1 MNPVADGFARVYA
14 YGVSQTGRML
24 RTFIYLGLNQD
35 EEGRLV
41 YDGLLPHIAGGRRGE
56 FNHRYAQP
64 SQQHTPGFGHLFPF
78 ADDPMTDPFTERTE
92 GLLDRLRTA
101 PTVPKIFYTNSSAEY
116 WRGDAS
122 LVHIDAAGQ
131 ADLTPAPESRI
142 YHFAGTQH
150 MAGSLPQ
157 GSGSG
162 SDGAVGRYPYNV
174 VDYRPLLRAA
184 LINLDRWVSQGVEPP
199 PSRHPRLDDGT
210 AVTRR
215 EVLAA
220 FEPIPGIVPPDPDR
234 LWNLRELDLGPDAE
248 RGIGR
253 YPAQEHRTY
262 PCYASAVDRDG
273 NEIGG
278 IRLPDL
284 VVPVGTHTGW
294 NPRSPETGAP
304 EQIVSMLGFTAFFP
318 ATQAAREA
326 SGDPRLS
333 IEERY
338 ADREAYMKHV
348 TDVAQQLAAD
358 RYILEEDVDIV
369 VQACA
374 TRYDTAM
381 ALVPVASG

>member
-1 MNPVADGFARVYA
+1 
-14 YGVSQTGRML
+14 
-24 RTFIYLGLNQD
+24 
-35 EEGRLV
+35 
-41 YDGLLPHIAGGRRGE
+41 
-56 FNHRYAQP
+56 
-64 SQQHTPGFGHLFPF
+64 
-78 ADDPMTDPFTERTE
+78 
-92 GLLDRLRTA
+92 
-101 PTVPKIFYTNSSAEY
+101 VPKIFYTNSSAEY

-122 LVHIDAAGQ
+122 FVHIDVAGQ
-131 ADLTPAPESRI
+131 ADLAPTPESRI

-150 MAGSLPQ
+150 MPGSLPQ

-184 LINLDRWVSQGVEPP
+184 LINLDRWVSQGMEPP
-199 PSRHPRLDDGT
+199 PNRHPRLDDGT
-210 AVTRR
+210 AITRR

-220 FEPIPGIVPPDPDR
+220 FEAIPGIVPPDPDR

-253 YPAQEHRTY
+253 YPAQERRTY
-262 PCYASAVDRDG
+262 PCFASAVDRDG

-294 NPRSPETGAP
+294 NPRAPETGAP
-304 EQIVSMLGFTAFFP
+304 EQIVPMLGFTAFFA
-318 ATQAAREA
+318 ATQSAREA
-326 SGDPRLS
+326 SGDHRLS

-338 ADREAYMKHV
+338 ADREAYVQQV
-348 TDVAQQLAAD
+348 TEVAQHLAAG
-358 RYILEEDVDIV
+358 RYILEEDIDIV

-374 TRYDTAM
+374 ARYDTAM
-381 ALVPVASG
+381 ACVPVAAS